1 MTFDPTAFQTVQIA
15 NFAQHAATL
24 ATHAAAETAMA
35 FGPQSSGAFS
45 LDTDD
50 PHVSYRLMV
59 AGGAATLLALTA
71 LPGSA
76 AAQETRATTGARDP
90 FCEAQDATMARMQ
103 HEKNQFDS
111 VVFALG
117 IGLALVFAAVPAY
130 FIGRRR
136 GKRIAA
142 AQQQQ
147 APQNPSPQPGP
158 MGPPRIGE

>member
-15 NFAQHAATL
+15 SIAQQ
-24 ATHAAAETAMA
+24 AAANSALAVAEASMA
-35 FGPQSSGAFS
+35 PGPQASGPFS
-45 LDTDD
+45 LDLED
-50 PHVSYRLMV
+50 PRVSYRLVV
-59 AGGAATLLALTA
+59 AGGAAALALAA

-76 AAQETRATTGARDP
+76 AAQETQATTGARDP

-111 VVFALG
+111 GVFALG
-117 IGLALVFAAVPAY
+117 LGLALVFAAVPAY

-136 GKRIAA
+136 GKKIGAA
-142 AQQQQ
+142 QAQQQV
-147 APQNPSPQPGP
+147 PHNPSPERGP